1 VSGRNPAASPG
12 SRYEP
17 CENSRVDKAKIITI
31 VSVIAAIIIA
41 WILVNALLSVLVFV
55 AKIAVVAVVAG
66 IVYVIIRFIARDRY
80 SD

>member
-1 VSGRNPAASPG
+1 MSGRNQAASPG
-12 SRYEP
+12 SQYEP

-55 AKIAVVAVVAG
+55 AKIALVAVVAG
-66 IVYVIIRFIARDRY
+66 IVYVIIRFVARDRY

>member
-1 VSGRNPAASPG
+1 MSGRNSAVAPGRAS
-12 SRYEP
+12 EP
-17 CENSRVDKAKIITI
+17 CENGSVDKAKVITI

-55 AKIAVVAVVAG
+55 AKIALVAVVAG